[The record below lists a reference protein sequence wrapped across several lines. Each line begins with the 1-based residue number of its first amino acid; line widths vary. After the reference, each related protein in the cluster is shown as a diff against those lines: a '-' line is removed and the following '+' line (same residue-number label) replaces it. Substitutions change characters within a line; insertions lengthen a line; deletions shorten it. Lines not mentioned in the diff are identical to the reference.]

1 MRDLAKDFTNTR
13 TSCSTMA
20 SASSRHGWEMITSTG
35 VSMGIQVPRL
45 HGTTFLFKPVGRA
58 SFFRSSPPMAPTT
71 EWREWCMMSTG
82 RLWMAT
88 ADGKFCL
95 ELLERQLLCALV
107 SLQATAT
114 LFKSA
119 TIWARDT
126 WLRCF
131 HGSSKTLKT
140 TPNIVHSTAVH
151 LPPGMCSRTCHAK

>member
-20 SASSRHGWEMITSTG
+20 SASSRHGWEMITGTG
-35 VSMGIQVPRL
+35 LSMGIQVPRL

-95 ELLERQLLCALV
+95 ELLERQLLCPGLSPGDSD
-107 SLQATAT
+107 SLQVSNDLGKRHMAAV
-114 LFKSA
+114 SP
-119 TIWARDT
+119 
-126 WLRCF
+126 CF
-131 HGSSKTLKT
+131 FKT
-140 TPNIVHSTAVH
+140 TPNIVHPTAVH